1 MMKSKFGASG
11 KSLRREIRL
20 SGLCLKK
27 KQKNKTKTDCFK
39 SALNQNGGKPDS
51 DNMSTLATM

>member
-1 MMKSKFGASG
+1 MF
-11 KSLRREIRL
+11 
-20 SGLCLKK
+20 KK

-51 DNMSTLATM
+51 DNMSALATMWSEHELKDFS